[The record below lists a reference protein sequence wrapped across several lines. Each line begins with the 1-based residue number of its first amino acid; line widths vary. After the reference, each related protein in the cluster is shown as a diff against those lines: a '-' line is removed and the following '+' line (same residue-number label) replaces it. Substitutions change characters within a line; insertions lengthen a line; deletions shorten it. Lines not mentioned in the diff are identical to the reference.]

1 MWDLVGNP
9 EDRFSQNETHMY
21 LCFSLRLKASFLK
34 SQRQCSY
41 FLCIGDVQV
50 NDDDLL
56 NEATQVIYYIEDG
69 VVARYVYTYSHI
81 YFHFECIIKI

>member
-1 MWDLVGNP
+1 M
-9 EDRFSQNETHMY
+9 
-21 LCFSLRLKASFLK
+21 
-34 SQRQCSY
+34 
-41 FLCIGDVQV
+41 

-81 YFHFECIIKI
+81 YFHFECILLRFNYSSGNKELASIIHNYLCMVLK